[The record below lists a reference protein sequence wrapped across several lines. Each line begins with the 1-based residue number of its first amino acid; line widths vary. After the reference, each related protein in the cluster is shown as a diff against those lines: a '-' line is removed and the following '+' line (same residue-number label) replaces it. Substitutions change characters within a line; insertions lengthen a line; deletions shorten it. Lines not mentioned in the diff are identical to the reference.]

1 MISSLLQKKHYFL
14 IVVLLF
20 AVFLRFWN
28 ISNTVQFLGD
38 QGRDSLI
45 VSKIFKEKDLVFIGP
60 VTSVGNMYL
69 GPLYYYFMVPFLMIS
84 YPSPLG
90 PVYAVA
96 FLGVLTIYLMYA
108 LGKELMGE
116 KVALAATTLMA
127 FSATVVAGTRFSWN
141 PNPAPLASLVMIYF
155 VFKALRKNEKYWV
168 LVVLCFSV
176 LIQLHYLTLLSGLG
190 FGSLW
195 LWQLYQKHK
204 NKKSIKKMIV
214 LTVIGG
220 LIFIISL
227 TPLILF
233 DIKHDGLNFQAFKK
247 IISGENSF
255 EQQSLTS
262 VEKINKYLVNTKNR
276 GSQILLE
283 LSISD
288 QKNLN
293 NYLFLFSIVILFL
306 SLRDSQ
312 ILAINGKSKDHYF
325 GKIIIIT
332 FFITGIFGTA
342 LYKHTIF
349 DHYIAYLFPVSF
361 FALGLIGEYLYKK
374 GISGKFAIGLFLI
387 LFANYNV
394 SKMSKVLS
402 STGSTMNKIWST
414 SKTITDRVM
423 DGEKYNIVLL
433 TGTGD
438 IDGQNYRYFLS
449 TTDKPPVEMEDRGK
463 IDTLFIINDDKVL
476 KNVADSP
483 IYEIVVFPNKTP
495 SEVYQIDDGPE
506 ITVLR
511 RN

>member
-1 MISSLLQKKHYFL
+1 MISSFLQKKYYFFI
-14 IVVLLF
+14 IVLFF

-69 GPLYYYFMVPFLMIS
+69 GPLYYYFMVPFLMLS
-84 YPSPLG
+84 YPSPMG

-96 FLGVLTIYLMYA
+96 LLGVLTIYLMFV
-108 LGKELMGE
+108 LGKELLGE
-116 KVALAATTLMA
+116 KVSLVAATLMT

-141 PNPAPLASLVMIYF
+141 PNPAPLVSLLMIYF
-155 VFKALRKNEKYWV
+155 VFKALRRNEKYWI

-176 LIQLHYLTLLSGLG
+176 LIQLHYLTLLAGLG
-190 FGSLW
+190 FGVLW
-195 LWQLYQKHK
+195 LGQLFQKIK
-204 NKKSIKKMIV
+204 SNQSIKKMMIS
-214 LTVIGG
+214 TVIGG
-220 LIFIISL
+220 LIFVTSL

-233 DIKHDGLNFQAFKK
+233 DFRHDGLNFQAFKN

-255 EQQSLTS
+255 EQQSMSYIEKTS
-262 VEKINKYLVNTKNR
+262 KYFIDTKDR
-276 GSQILLE
+276 GIQILLE
-283 LSISD
+283 LSIGNQS
-288 QKNLN
+288 NLN
-293 NYLFLFSIVILFL
+293 NYLLIFSFIILFL
-306 SLRDSQ
+306 SLQDSK
-312 ILAINGKSKDHYF
+312 LNLKTNRNKDLYF

-332 FFITGIFGTA
+332 FLITGIFGTA

-361 FALGLIGEYLYKK
+361 FALGLIGDYLYKK
-374 GISGKFAIGLFLI
+374 GVSGKLAILLFLV
-387 LFANYNV
+387 LFANFNV

-402 STGSTMNKIWST
+402 STGSTMNKIWSN
-414 SKTITDRVM
+414 SKTITDRVR

-449 TTDKPPVEMEDRGK
+449 TTDKPPIKMEDRGE

-476 KNVADSP
+476 KNVVESP
-483 IYEIVVFPNKTP
+483 IYEIVVFPNKTA